1 VLAGSTPDRV
11 TSPLLLAGLAGL
23 LSGLSLVVGS
33 LVAWFVKVPREL
45 VALVMAF
52 GAGVLIS
59 ALAFDLVDEA
69 TSSGGFVP
77 TVSGFVVG
85 AVVYVVL
92 DQLLEH
98 GGFRRKRHRRHHDGT
113 STNSSNNNNSSSN
126 NSRGGGSGGGGKAA
140 AASGGTGLGI
150 ALGALLDGVPE
161 TAVQGVSLTGGGT
174 LSVAILVAV
183 VISNFPEGMSS
194 TADLK
199 ESGRGA
205 RYVFGLWSGI
215 ALICALSAIG
225 GYVLLGGVPEGAQSF
240 VMAFAAGAILAMI
253 CDTMIPEAFRK
264 AQTLTGLVT
273 VLGFV
278 ASYAVH
284 QVG

>member
-1 VLAGSTPDRV
+1 M
-11 TSPLLLAGLAGL
+11 SPLLLAGLAGL

-33 LVAWFVKVPREL
+33 LVAWFVKVPREV

-59 ALAFDLVDEA
+59 ALSFDLVDEA
-69 TSSGGFVP
+69 AASGGVIPTLGGFVA
-77 TVSGFVVG
+77 G

-92 DQLLEH
+92 DQILEH
-98 GGFRRKRHRRHHDGT
+98 GGFRRKHHGK
-113 STNSSNNNNSSSN
+113 
-126 NSRGGGSGGGGKAA
+126 SGGGG
-140 AASGGTGLGI
+140 GTGVGI

-161 TAVQGVSLTGGGT
+161 TAVQGLSLTGGGA
-174 LSVAILVAV
+174 LSIGVLVAV

-205 RYVFGLWSGI
+205 RYVFGLWTSI
-215 ALICALSAIG
+215 AVVCALSSLG
-225 GYVLLGGVPEGAQSF
+225 GYELLGGLPESGQSV

-264 AQTLTGLVT
+264 AQALTGLVT

-284 QVG
+284 QAG

>member
-1 VLAGSTPDRV
+1 V

-77 TVSGFVVG
+77 TISGFVAG

-98 GGFRRKRHRRHHDGT
+98 GGFRLKRHRRHGGG
-113 STNSSNNNNSSSN
+113 
-126 NSRGGGSGGGGKAA
+126 SRGGGGGGAKAA
-140 AASGGTGLGI
+140 AAGGGTGLGI

-174 LSVAILVAV
+174 LSVAVLVAV

-215 ALICALSAIG
+215 AVVCALSAIG

>member
-1 VLAGSTPDRV
+1 V

-77 TVSGFVVG
+77 TISGFVVG

-98 GGFRRKRHRRHHDGT
+98 GGFRHKRHRRRHDGED
-113 STNSSNNNNSSSN
+113 SHDSGSASDSH
-126 NSRGGGSGGGGKAA
+126 GGGSGSGKAA

-161 TAVQGVSLTGGGT
+161 TAVQGVSLTGGGS
-174 LSVAILVAV
+174 LSVAVLVAV

-205 RYVFGLWSGI
+205 GYVFGLWSGI
-215 ALICALSAIG
+215 AVICALSALG
-225 GYVLLGGVPEGAQSF
+225 GYALLGGVPEGAQSF

>member
-1 VLAGSTPDRV
+1 V

-33 LVAWFVKVPREL
+33 LVAWFVRVPREL

-77 TVSGFVVG
+77 TISGFVAG
-85 AVVYVVL
+85 AVIYVVL

-98 GGFRRKRHRRHHDGT
+98 GGFRHKRHHRPDRSDGHAAGDR
-113 STNSSNNNNSSSN
+113 
-126 NSRGGGSGGGGKAA
+126 RGGGGTGGKAA

-161 TAVQGVSLTGGGT
+161 TAVQGVSLTGGGS
-174 LSVAILVAV
+174 LSVAVLVAV
-183 VISNFPEGMSS
+183 VISNVPEGMSS

-199 ESGRGA
+199 QSGRGA
-205 RYVFGLWSGI
+205 GYVFGLWSGI
-215 ALICALSAIG
+215 AVICALSALG
-225 GYVLLGGVPEGAQSF
+225 GYALLGGVPEGAQSF

-253 CDTMIPEAFRK
+253 CDTMIPEAFRE

>member
-1 VLAGSTPDRV
+1 M

-33 LVAWFVKVPREL
+33 LVAWFVKVPREV

-77 TVSGFVVG
+77 TISGFVAG
-85 AVVYVVL
+85 ALVYVAL

-98 GGFRRKRHRRHHDGT
+98 GGFRRKRHRRHGQGADAHAHGSDSKNPGT
-113 STNSSNNNNSSSN
+113 GTE
-126 NSRGGGSGGGGKAA
+126 SRGGGSSGAGAA
-140 AASGGTGLGI
+140 AATSGTGLGI

-161 TAVQGVSLTGGGT
+161 TAVQGVSLTGGGS
-174 LSVAILVAV
+174 LSVAVLVAV
-183 VISNFPEGMSS
+183 IISNFPEGMSS

-199 ESGRGA
+199 QSGRGA
-205 RYVFGLWSGI
+205 GYVFGLWSGI
-215 ALICALSAIG
+215 AVVCALSALG
-225 GYVLLGGVPEGAQSF
+225 GYALLGGVPEGAQSF

>member
-1 VLAGSTPDRV
+1 M
-11 TSPLLLAGLAGL
+11 SPLLLAGLAGL

-33 LVAWFVKVPREL
+33 LVAWFVKVPREV

-69 TSSGGFVP
+69 AASGGTVPTLGGFVA
-77 TVSGFVVG
+77 G

-92 DQLLEH
+92 DQILEH
-98 GGFRRKRHRRHHDGT
+98 GGFRRKQHRRK
-113 STNSSNNNNSSSN
+113 
-126 NSRGGGSGGGGKAA
+126 GGGGGG
-140 AASGGTGLGI
+140 GGTGLGI

-161 TAVQGVSLTGGGT
+161 TAVQGLSLTGGGA
-174 LSVAILVAV
+174 LSVGVLVAV

-199 ESGRGA
+199 ESGRGP
-205 RYVFGLWSGI
+205 RYVFGLWISI
-215 ALICALSAIG
+215 AAICALSSLG
-225 GYVLLGGVPEGAQSF
+225 GYALLGGLPEAGQSV

-284 QVG
+284 QAG

>member
-1 VLAGSTPDRV
+1 M

-33 LVAWFVKVPREL
+33 LVAWFMRVPREL

-77 TVSGFVVG
+77 TISGFVAG

-98 GGFRRKRHRRHHDGT
+98 GGSRHKRHRRHQDDA
-113 STNSSNNNNSSSN
+113 ST
-126 NSRGGGSGGGGKAA
+126 GGGGGGAKAA
-140 AASGGTGLGI
+140 AAGGGTGLGI

-174 LSVAILVAV
+174 LSVAVLVAV

-215 ALICALSAIG
+215 AVVCALSAIG
-225 GYVLLGGVPEGAQSF
+225 GYVLLGGVPEAAQSF

>member
-1 VLAGSTPDRV
+1 M
-11 TSPLLLAGLAGL
+11 

-33 LVAWFVKVPREL
+33 LVAWFMRVPREL

-77 TVSGFVVG
+77 TISGFVAG

-98 GGFRRKRHRRHHDGT
+98 GGSRHKRHRRHQDDA
-113 STNSSNNNNSSSN
+113 ST
-126 NSRGGGSGGGGKAA
+126 GGGGGGAKAA
-140 AASGGTGLGI
+140 AAGGGTGLGI

-174 LSVAILVAV
+174 LSVAVLVAV

-215 ALICALSAIG
+215 AVVCALSAIG
-225 GYVLLGGVPEGAQSF
+225 GYVLLGGVPEAAQSF

>member
-1 VLAGSTPDRV
+1 M

-33 LVAWFVKVPREL
+33 LVAWFLKVPREL

-77 TVSGFVVG
+77 TISGFVAG

-98 GGFRRKRHRRHHDGT
+98 GGSRHKRHRRHQDDA
-113 STNSSNNNNSSSN
+113 ST
-126 NSRGGGSGGGGKAA
+126 GGGGGGAKAA
-140 AASGGTGLGI
+140 AAGGGTGLGI

-174 LSVAILVAV
+174 LSVAVLVAV

-215 ALICALSAIG
+215 AVVCALSAIG
-225 GYVLLGGVPEGAQSF
+225 GYVLLGGVPEAAQSF

>member
-1 VLAGSTPDRV
+1 M

-77 TVSGFVVG
+77 TISGFVVG

-98 GGFRRKRHRRHHDGT
+98 GGLRLRRHRRRHDR
-113 STNSSNNNNSSSN
+113 SEPADDAASD
-126 NSRGGGSGGGGKAA
+126 SRGGRGHGGKAA

-161 TAVQGVSLTGGGT
+161 TAVQGVSLTGGGS
-174 LSVAILVAV
+174 LSVAVLVAV

-205 RYVFGLWSGI
+205 GYVFGLWSGI
-215 ALICALSAIG
+215 AVVCALSAVG
-225 GYVLLGGVPEGAQSF
+225 GYALLGGVPEGAQSF

>member
-1 VLAGSTPDRV
+1 M

-33 LVAWFVKVPREL
+33 LVAWFVRVPREL

-69 TSSGGFVP
+69 TSSGGFAP
-77 TVSGFVVG
+77 TISGFVAG

-92 DQLLEH
+92 DQRLEH
-98 GGFRRKRHRRHHDGT
+98 GGFRLKRHRRHHDDT
-113 STNSSNNNNSSSN
+113 SA
-126 NSRGGGSGGGGKAA
+126 GSPDHAGGGGGGAKAA

-174 LSVAILVAV
+174 LSVAVLVAV

-215 ALICALSAIG
+215 AVVCALSAIG

-253 CDTMIPEAFRK
+253 CDTMIRRPSARRRP
-264 AQTLTGLVT
+264 
-273 VLGFV
+273 
-278 ASYAVH
+278 
-284 QVG
+284 

>member
-1 VLAGSTPDRV
+1 M

-33 LVAWFVKVPREL
+33 LVAWFLKVPREL

-77 TVSGFVVG
+77 TISGFVAG

-98 GGFRRKRHRRHHDGT
+98 GGFRHKRHRRHQDDA
-113 STNSSNNNNSSSN
+113 ST
-126 NSRGGGSGGGGKAA
+126 GGGGGGAKAA
-140 AASGGTGLGI
+140 AAGGGTGLGI

-174 LSVAILVAV
+174 LSVAVLVAV

-215 ALICALSAIG
+215 AVVCALSAIG

>member
-1 VLAGSTPDRV
+1 M
-11 TSPLLLAGLAGL
+11 SPLLLAGLAGL

-33 LVAWFVKVPREL
+33 LVAWFVKVPREI

-59 ALAFDLVDEA
+59 ALSFDLVDEA
-69 TSSGGFVP
+69 ASSGGVIP
-77 TVSGFVVG
+77 TLGGFVAG

-92 DQLLEH
+92 DQILEH
-98 GGFRRKRHRRHHDGT
+98 GGFRRKHHGK
-113 STNSSNNNNSSSN
+113 
-126 NSRGGGSGGGGKAA
+126 SGGGG
-140 AASGGTGLGI
+140 GTGVGI

-161 TAVQGVSLTGGGT
+161 TAVQGLSLTGGGA
-174 LSVAILVAV
+174 LSIGVLVAV

-199 ESGRGA
+199 QSGRSA
-205 RYVFGLWSGI
+205 RYVFGLWTSI
-215 ALICALSAIG
+215 AVVCALSSLG
-225 GYVLLGGVPEGAQSF
+225 GYALLGGLPEGGQSV

-264 AQTLTGLVT
+264 AQALTGLVT

-284 QVG
+284 QAG

>member
-1 VLAGSTPDRV
+1 M
-11 TSPLLLAGLAGL
+11 SPLLLAGLAGL

-33 LVAWFVKVPREL
+33 LVAWFVKVPREV

-59 ALAFDLVDEA
+59 ALSFDLVDEA
-69 TSSGGFVP
+69 ASSGGVIP
-77 TVSGFVVG
+77 TLGGFVAG

-92 DQLLEH
+92 DQILEH
-98 GGFRRKRHRRHHDGT
+98 GGFRRKHHGK
-113 STNSSNNNNSSSN
+113 
-126 NSRGGGSGGGGKAA
+126 SGGGG
-140 AASGGTGLGI
+140 GTGVGI

-161 TAVQGVSLTGGGT
+161 TAVQGLSLTGGGA
-174 LSVAILVAV
+174 LSIGVLVAV

-199 ESGRGA
+199 QSGRSA
-205 RYVFGLWSGI
+205 RYVFGLWTSI
-215 ALICALSAIG
+215 AVVCALSSLG
-225 GYVLLGGVPEGAQSF
+225 GYALLGGLPEGGQSV

-264 AQTLTGLVT
+264 AQALTGLVT

-284 QVG
+284 QAG

>member
-1 VLAGSTPDRV
+1 M
-11 TSPLLLAGLAGL
+11 SPLLLAGVAGL

-33 LVAWFVKVPREL
+33 LVAWFVKVPREV

-59 ALAFDLVDEA
+59 ALSFDLVDEA
-69 TSSGGFVP
+69 AASGGVIPTLGGFVA
-77 TVSGFVVG
+77 G

-92 DQLLEH
+92 DQILEH
-98 GGFRRKRHRRHHDGT
+98 GGFRRKHHGK
-113 STNSSNNNNSSSN
+113 
-126 NSRGGGSGGGGKAA
+126 SGGGG
-140 AASGGTGLGI
+140 GTGVGI

-161 TAVQGVSLTGGGT
+161 TAVQGLSLTGGGA
-174 LSVAILVAV
+174 LSIGVLVAV

-199 ESGRGA
+199 QSGRSA
-205 RYVFGLWSGI
+205 RYVFGLWTTI
-215 ALICALSAIG
+215 AVVCALSSLG
-225 GYVLLGGVPEGAQSF
+225 GYALLGGLPEGGQSV

-264 AQTLTGLVT
+264 AQALTGLVT

-284 QVG
+284 QAG

>member
-1 VLAGSTPDRV
+1 M
-11 TSPLLLAGLAGL
+11 SPLLLAGLAGL

-33 LVAWFVKVPREL
+33 LVAWFVKVPREV

-59 ALAFDLVDEA
+59 ALSFDLVDEA
-69 TSSGGFVP
+69 ASSGGVIP
-77 TVSGFVVG
+77 TLGGFVAG

-92 DQLLEH
+92 DQILEH
-98 GGFRRKRHRRHHDGT
+98 GGFRRKHHGK
-113 STNSSNNNNSSSN
+113 
-126 NSRGGGSGGGGKAA
+126 SGGGG
-140 AASGGTGLGI
+140 GTGVGI

-225 GYVLLGGVPEGAQSF
+225 GYVLLGGVPEAAQSF

-253 CDTMIPEAFRK
+253 CDTMIPEAFRRT
-264 AQTLTGLVT
+264 QTLTGLVT

>member
-1 VLAGSTPDRV
+1 M
-11 TSPLLLAGLAGL
+11 SPLLLAGLAGL
-23 LSGLSLVVGS
+23 LSGLSLVIGS
-33 LVAWFVKVPREL
+33 LVAWFVKVPREV

-59 ALAFDLVDEA
+59 ALSFDLVDEA
-69 TSSGGFVP
+69 ATSGGVVP
-77 TVSGFVVG
+77 TIAGFVAG

-92 DQLLEH
+92 DQILEH
-98 GGFRRKRHRRHHDGT
+98 GGFRRKQHRRK
-113 STNSSNNNNSSSN
+113 
-126 NSRGGGSGGGGKAA
+126 GGPGAA
-140 AASGGTGLGI
+140 GASGGTGVGI

-161 TAVQGVSLTGGGT
+161 TAVQGLSLTGGGA
-174 LSVAILVAV
+174 LSVGVLVAV

-205 RYVFGLWSGI
+205 RYVFGLWTSI
-215 ALICALSAIG
+215 AVICALSSLG
-225 GYVLLGGVPEGAQSF
+225 GYALLGGLPESGQSV

-264 AQTLTGLVT
+264 AQALTGLVT

-284 QVG
+284 QAG

>member
-1 VLAGSTPDRV
+1 M
-11 TSPLLLAGLAGL
+11 SPLLLAGLAGL

-33 LVAWFVKVPREL
+33 LVAWFVKVPREV

-69 TSSGGFVP
+69 AASGGVVPTLGGFVA
-77 TVSGFVVG
+77 G

-92 DQLLEH
+92 DQILEH
-98 GGFRRKRHRRHHDGT
+98 GGFRRKHHGK
-113 STNSSNNNNSSSN
+113 
-126 NSRGGGSGGGGKAA
+126 SGGGG
-140 AASGGTGLGI
+140 GTGVGI

-161 TAVQGVSLTGGGT
+161 TAVQGLSLTGGGA
-174 LSVAILVAV
+174 LSI
-183 VISNFPEGMSS
+183 GMSS

-199 ESGRGA
+199 ENGRSA
-205 RYVFGLWSGI
+205 RYVFGLWTSI
-215 ALICALSAIG
+215 AVICALSSLG
-225 GYVLLGGVPEGAQSF
+225 GYALLGGLPESGQSV

-264 AQTLTGLVT
+264 AQALTGLVT

-284 QVG
+284 QAG

>member
-1 VLAGSTPDRV
+1 M
-11 TSPLLLAGLAGL
+11 SPLLLAGLAGL

-33 LVAWFVKVPREL
+33 LVAWFVKVPREV

-59 ALAFDLVDEA
+59 ALSFDLVDEA
-69 TSSGGFVP
+69 AASGGVVP
-77 TVSGFVVG
+77 TIAGFVAG

-92 DQLLEH
+92 DQILEH
-98 GGFRRKRHRRHHDGT
+98 GGFRRKQHRRK
-113 STNSSNNNNSSSN
+113 
-126 NSRGGGSGGGGKAA
+126 GGSGAA
-140 AASGGTGLGI
+140 GATGGTGVGI

-161 TAVQGVSLTGGGT
+161 TAVQGLSLTGGGA
-174 LSVAILVAV
+174 LSIGVLVAV

-205 RYVFGLWSGI
+205 RYVFGLWTSI
-215 ALICALSAIG
+215 AVVCALSSLG
-225 GYVLLGGVPEGAQSF
+225 GYALLGGLPESGQSV

-264 AQTLTGLVT
+264 AQALTGLVT

-284 QVG
+284 QAG